1 MKRWLRSHPALL
13 VRRLALLYVVLALCR
28 AVFYLY
34 NRTLIGPIPGAELGP
49 LLRGALLF
57 DTASVLYANAPFILL
72 ALLPIP
78 LRERRWYRAMLFWY
92 YTAVNAVLVV
102 ALNLADA
109 VYFHYTQKRF
119 TAEELFFA
127 DNDNSLALALR
138 FAAENWYLVL
148 AGIGLIVLLVKG
160 YGRRIRPESPL
171 RPGWG
176 YYLVNTAL
184 LLLAA
189 LLTVAG
195 IRGGMTRATRPI
207 TLSNATLYASTGER
221 ANLILS
227 NPFCVLRTAG
237 SGGAPAVPRYFD
249 SEELVRRYTPVHRP
263 DSSAVRLA
271 GRNVVIFIMESMSA
285 EQSAHLRP
293 DLYENLPVK
302 GFTPFLDSLM
312 RTGFCFTRMYAN
324 GMRSIQAMPAIL
336 GSIPSF
342 RQPFVLMPQSLGRS
356 RQLPRILA
364 DKGYS
369 TAFFCGSERGSMGF
383 GAYARSAGVERLL
396 SREDYEA
403 RHGKGDF
410 DGFWGIWDGPFLQF
424 AGEELDAMPEPFF
437 ASLFTLSAHHP
448 FGVPDA
454 IRDSLP
460 EGFTKIQRPAAYDD
474 LAFRRFFE
482 RFGDREWFRRT
493 IFVFVA
499 DHVSSEKWAPETR
512 TFPGNYHIVGFIYT
526 PDGALR
532 GQCPQIVQ
540 QIDLMPTLLGLLE
553 VREPYFA
560 YGRDVLNEPDRAPW
574 AVMYDTEYRA
584 MDDRAILSFDGER
597 LTGLTMRGGVV
608 SPSVGD
614 PAPGED
620 ADRIAAQN
628 TDAAADTGTATAA
641 VRTRIQATPAT
652 PATPP
657 AVPPAADSLLGRLQA
672 LIQHY
677 YGHIEQK
684 NYTVEE

>member
-1 MKRWLRSHPALL
+1 MKRWLKSHPALL
-13 VRRLALLYVVLALCR
+13 VRRLALLYAVLALCR
-28 AVFYLY
+28 VIFYLY
-34 NRTLIGPIPGAELGP
+34 NRTLIGPIPGSGVGSLIK
-49 LLRGALLF
+49 GALQF
-57 DTASVLYANAPFILL
+57 DTASVLYANALFILFS
-72 ALLPIP
+72 LLPTP
-78 LRERRWYRAMLFWY
+78 LRERRWYRAALFWY
-92 YTAVNAVLVV
+92 YAVVNALFVV

-127 DNDNSLALALR
+127 DNDNSLALAFR

-148 AGIGLIVLLVKG
+148 AGVGIIVLLVRG

-171 RPGWG
+171 QPGWW
-176 YYLVNTAL
+176 YYLLNGTLLVAAL
-184 LLLAA
+184 LLA
-189 LLTVAG
+189 VAG
-195 IRGGMTRATRPI
+195 IRGGFTRATRPI
-207 TLSNATLYASTGER
+207 TLSNATLYAPTGEL

-227 NPFCVLRTAG
+227 NPFCVVRTAG
-237 SGGAPAVPRYFD
+237 SGGATAVPRYFD
-249 SEELVRRYTPVHRP
+249 PQELDRHYTPIHRP
-263 DSSAVRLA
+263 DTSAVHLA
-271 GRNVVIFIMESMSA
+271 GRNVVVFIMESMSA

-293 DLYENLPVK
+293 DLYEKGPVQ

-312 RTGFCFTRMYAN
+312 RDGFCFTRMYAN

-342 RQPFVLMPQSLGRS
+342 RTPFVLMPQSLGRS
-356 RQLPRILA
+356 RQMPRILA
-364 DKGYS
+364 DRGYA

-383 GAYARSAGVERLL
+383 GAYARSAGVERLV
-396 SREDYEA
+396 SREEYEA
-403 RHGKGDF
+403 RHGTGDY

-424 AGEELDAMPEPFF
+424 AGEEMDAMPEPFF

-448 FGVPDA
+448 FGVPA
-454 IRDSLP
+454 AVRDSLP

-482 RFGDREWFRRT
+482 RFGNREWFDRT

-526 PDGALR
+526 PDGALK
-532 GQCPQIVQ
+532 GQCTQIVQ
-540 QIDLMPTLLGLLE
+540 QIDLMPTLLGLLG

-560 YGRDVLNEPDRAPW
+560 YGRDVLNESDRAPW
-574 AVMYDTEYRA
+574 IAVYDSEYRA
-584 MDDRAILSFDGER
+584 MDDRTILSFDGER
-597 LTGLTMRGGVV
+597 LTGLTVRGG
-608 SPSVGD
+608 D
-614 PAPGED
+614 PTAEASAP
-620 ADRIAAQN
+620 
-628 TDAAADTGTATAA
+628 AAALG
-641 VRTRIQATPAT
+641 P
-652 PATPP
+652 
-657 AVPPAADSLLGRLQA
+657 VPPAADTLLGRLKG

-677 YGHIEQK
+677 YGHIEKK

>member
-1 MKRWLRSHPALL
+1 
-13 VRRLALLYVVLALCR
+13 
-28 AVFYLY
+28 
-34 NRTLIGPIPGAELGP
+34 
-49 LLRGALLF
+49 
-57 DTASVLYANAPFILL
+57 
-72 ALLPIP
+72 
-78 LRERRWYRAMLFWY
+78 
-92 YTAVNAVLVV
+92 
-102 ALNLADA
+102 
-109 VYFHYTQKRF
+109 
-119 TAEELFFA
+119 
-127 DNDNSLALALR
+127 
-138 FAAENWYLVL
+138 
-148 AGIGLIVLLVKG
+148 
-160 YGRRIRPESPL
+160 
-171 RPGWG
+171 
-176 YYLVNTAL
+176 
-184 LLLAA
+184 
-189 LLTVAG
+189 
-195 IRGGMTRATRPI
+195 
-207 TLSNATLYASTGER
+207 
-221 ANLILS
+221 
-227 NPFCVLRTAG
+227 
-237 SGGAPAVPRYFD
+237 
-249 SEELVRRYTPVHRP
+249 
-263 DSSAVRLA
+263 
-271 GRNVVIFIMESMSA
+271 
-285 EQSAHLRP
+285 
-293 DLYENLPVK
+293 
-302 GFTPFLDSLM
+302 M

-356 RQLPRILA
+356 RQLPPHP
-364 DKGYS
+364 
-369 TAFFCGSERGSMGF
+369 RGQGLLDRVF
-383 GAYARSAGVERLL
+383 LRLRARLDGLRGLCAPAGVERLL

-628 TDAAADTGTATAA
+628 TI
-641 VRTRIQATPAT
+641 RPPTPA
-652 PATPP
+652 PRPP
-657 AVPPAADSLLGRLQA
+657 PCGHASRRHRRHRQRRPPSRPPQTRCRAVAGPSSS
-672 LIQHY
+672 Y
-677 YGHIEQK
+677 YGHRAEKLHRGGATRAIRFNPVRLPTSRPSNPIPAERHRQLRPGIRQHVLLGVQIPQRLGRAGGFLLIRFQIDGRTHRLHATCGPGRFSHLIPCARTPTPTASGSSSASGRK
-684 NYTVEE
+684 RSQPAPSG

>member
-1 MKRWLRSHPALL
+1 
-13 VRRLALLYVVLALCR
+13 
-28 AVFYLY
+28 
-34 NRTLIGPIPGAELGP
+34 
-49 LLRGALLF
+49 
-57 DTASVLYANAPFILL
+57 
-72 ALLPIP
+72 
-78 LRERRWYRAMLFWY
+78 
-92 YTAVNAVLVV
+92 
-102 ALNLADA
+102 
-109 VYFHYTQKRF
+109 
-119 TAEELFFA
+119 
-127 DNDNSLALALR
+127 
-138 FAAENWYLVL
+138 
-148 AGIGLIVLLVKG
+148 
-160 YGRRIRPESPL
+160 
-171 RPGWG
+171 
-176 YYLVNTAL
+176 
-184 LLLAA
+184 
-189 LLTVAG
+189 
-195 IRGGMTRATRPI
+195 
-207 TLSNATLYASTGER
+207 
-221 ANLILS
+221 
-227 NPFCVLRTAG
+227 
-237 SGGAPAVPRYFD
+237 
-249 SEELVRRYTPVHRP
+249 
-263 DSSAVRLA
+263 
-271 GRNVVIFIMESMSA
+271 
-285 EQSAHLRP
+285 
-293 DLYENLPVK
+293 
-302 GFTPFLDSLM
+302 
-312 RTGFCFTRMYAN
+312 
-324 GMRSIQAMPAIL
+324 MRSIQAMPAIL

-641 VRTRIQATPAT
+641 VRTRIPATPAT